1 MPYQHVNDI
10 RLYYETLG
18 QGEPVLFLHGLGSS
32 SHGWAFQREPFAQH
46 YQVILA
52 DARGHGESD
61 KPTGPYSVSMM
72 AGDIAALLDALDVRP
87 VHVVGL
93 SMGGMMGFQLAVDRP
108 DLVRSL
114 VAVNSLPELV
124 PHSLGERL
132 ALWQRKLLMRVLSP
146 QQLARALGKR
156 LFPKPEQQ
164 TLLDAFIEDFL
175 RNDPAAY
182 RAAANALIGWSVR
195 DRIGAIT
202 CPVLFVSGDRD
213 YTPPTTKE
221 AYAQEI
227 PDARVVVIPDSGHAT
242 PVDQPD
248 AFNKVVLDFL
258 SSIVTDDSRL

>member
-1 MPYQHVNDI
+1 MPYRFVNRI

-18 QGEPVLFLHGLGSS
+18 QGEPALFLHGLGSS
-32 SHGWAFQREPFAQH
+32 SRGWEFQREPFAQR

-52 DARGHGESD
+52 DVRGHGDSD
-61 KPTGPYSVSMM
+61 KPPGPYSAPMM
-72 AGDIAALLDALDVRP
+72 TEDIAALLDALGEGP

-114 VAVNSLPELV
+114 VVVNSLPELV

-132 ALWQRKLLMRVLSP
+132 ALWQRKLLMRALSP
-146 QQLARALGKR
+146 QRLARALGQR
-156 LFPKPEQQ
+156 IFPKPEQQ
-164 TLLDAFIEDFL
+164 PLLDAFIEDFL

-195 DRIGAIT
+195 DRIGAIA
-202 CPVLFVSGDRD
+202 CPVLFISGDRD
-213 YTPPTTKE
+213 YTPPEVKE
-221 AYAQEI
+221 TYAREI
-227 PDARVVVIPDSGHAT
+227 PDARVVVIEDSGHAT

-248 AFNKVVLDFL
+248 AFNRAVLDFL
-258 SSIVTDDSRL
+258 QR